1 MSAFAKR
8 SLLPVSLVWALLVI
22 ASLASAALAE
32 GNTPPRLG
40 ATAAI
45 LIAAAK
51 IDLIIGQYMEL
62 RWSHRP
68 LRLLL
73 ACWLAVVT
81 LILLAGIW
89 LAHPFTLG
97 ANHV

>member
-1 MSAFAKR
+1 MSVFAKR
-8 SLLPVSLVWALLVI
+8 SFLPVPLVWALLVI

-32 GNTPPRLG
+32 GNAAPHLG

-45 LIAAAK
+45 LIAAVK
-51 IDLIIGQYMEL
+51 IDLIIGQYMEV
-62 RWSHRP
+62 RVSHRP

-73 ACWLAVVT
+73 AGWLAVVT

-89 LAHPFTLG
+89 FA
-97 ANHV
+97 